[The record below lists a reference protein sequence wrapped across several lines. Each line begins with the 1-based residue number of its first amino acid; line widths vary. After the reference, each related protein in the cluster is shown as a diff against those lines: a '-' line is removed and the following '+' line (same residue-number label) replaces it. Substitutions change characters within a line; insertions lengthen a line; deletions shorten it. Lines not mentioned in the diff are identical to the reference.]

1 MEPRHKKKLRPLG
14 RRDPLRP
21 SRIGRRILAYRLARL
36 ERRHILPPRI
46 AVPSFFTLLNLLS
59 GFLAIV
65 QISEGRPVYAAWL
78 IVLAGFFDLLDGLMA
93 RLTDSESAFGI
104 ELDSLA
110 DVISFG
116 VAPSFMVYQMGLK
129 EFGALGLLVASLPA
143 LCGAVRLAR
152 YNVFAESE
160 KKDHFE
166 GMPIPAQAA
175 ALVSFLLVFDES
187 EWFAAFVGGRLS
199 VLIPLVV
206 VLSTLMITG
215 IRFETIPRPSRSYI
229 KTHRFQA
236 VAFAVSVLLV
246 LFFQATGI
254 LITMIG
260 YVSYALGR
268 AIYTVARSLWEDDG
282 HESDA

>member
-1 MEPRHKKKLRPLG
+1 MEQRHKKRLRPKG
-14 RRDPLRP
+14 GRDPLRP
-21 SRIGRRILAYRLARL
+21 SRIRRRILAYRLARL
-36 ERRHILPPRI
+36 ERQHLLPPRI

-65 QISEGRPVYAAWL
+65 QIAEGRPVYAAWL

-116 VAPSFMVYQMGLK
+116 VAPSFMVYQQGLK

-160 KKDHFE
+160 KKDHFD

-175 ALVSFLLVFDES
+175 ALVSFLLVFDQS
-187 EWFAAFVGGRLS
+187 EWFARLVGGRLS

-206 VLSTLMITG
+206 ILSTLMVTG

-229 KTHRFQA
+229 QTHRFQA
-236 VAFAVSVLLV
+236 VAFVTAILLV

-254 LITMIG
+254 LLTMIG

-268 AIYTVARSLWEDDG
+268 AVYSAAKGLWEDDG
-282 HESDA
+282 TVANE